1 MSLFTSILLPLLAI
15 LANVANA
22 APILLPSA
30 WTDYEVIVVG
40 GGPAG
45 LAALSALARVRRNA
59 LLIDSGDY
67 RNTPTRLMHDVIGFD
82 GVPPAYFRWVAQN
95 QLSHYKTV
103 KTTNGTVTNIQ
114 PEDGNA
120 YFTVSMTAFDGAIS
134 LITARKIVLATGLRD
149 LLAPTPGL
157 QENFGKGIY
166 WCPWCDGNEHADQP
180 MGILGSFDRAARA
193 AAEVMTLN
201 TDVIIFANAT
211 DTPENRARADVL
223 FTENSSEYLRKRNIR
238 VDNRTITQITRLRDG
253 SADHT
258 GTDLPSMPE
267 YDLFRVDFDTGP
279 SVERNTFFYTFDNE
293 QRSLVGERAG
303 VKLVDGMM
311 AVDDNMLTSV
321 PGVYA
326 VGDANSDERTNV
338 GHALYTGK
346 SAVVHLHMELEKE
359 RSRAMG
365 ARPLPDGKED
375 KEIERARKNTW
386 AQLMSSPTHPI
397 FVDQYPLH

>member
-1 MSLFTSILLPLLAI
+1 MHPFTAILLCFLAA
-15 LANVANA
+15 LADA
-22 APILLPSA
+22 APILVPSS
-30 WTDYEVIVVG
+30 WTDYDVIVVG

-82 GVPPAYFRWVAQN
+82 GVPPAYFRWVAQQ

-114 PEDGNA
+114 PEAENA
-120 YFTVSMTAFDGAIS
+120 YFTVSMTSFDGTTSS
-134 LITARKIVLATGLRD
+134 LTARKIILATGLRD

-180 MGILGSFDRAARA
+180 MGILGTFDKAARA

-201 TDVIIFANAT
+201 TDVIIFANGT
-211 DTPENRARADVL
+211 DTPENRARADKA
-223 FTENSSEYLRKRNIR
+223 FFSSEYLAKRNIK
-238 VDNRTITQITRLRDG
+238 VDNRTITRIARLRDG
-253 SADHT
+253 GADRS
-258 GTDLPSMPE
+258 DPSLPSMPE
-267 YDLFRVDFDTGP
+267 YDLFRVDFDTGA

-293 QRSLVGERAG
+293 QRSFLGEKAG

-321 PGVYA
+321 PGIYA

-359 RSRAMG
+359 NGRTQK
-365 ARPLPDGKED
+365 ARLTMPVEGEGED
-375 KEIERARKNTW
+375 EEREKARKNIW
-386 AQLMSSPTHPI
+386 ADIKSSPAHPLY
-397 FVDQYPLH
+397 VDQYPFF

>member
-1 MSLFTSILLPLLAI
+1 MTFFMAILLSLAVLI
-15 LANVANA
+15 NT
-22 APILLPSA
+22 APIPLSYTLI
-30 WTDYEVIVVG
+30 DYDVIIVG

-59 LLIDSGDY
+59 LLIDSGEY

-82 GVPPAYFRWVAQN
+82 GVPPAYFRWVAQK

-103 KTTNGTVTNIQ
+103 KATNGTVTNIRA
-114 PEDGNA
+114 ESENA
-120 YFTVSMTAFDGAIS
+120 YFTVSMAAFDGTVSS
-134 LITARKIVLATGLRD
+134 LTARKIILATGLRD

-180 MGILGSFDRAARA
+180 MGILGSFDKAARA
-193 AAEVMTLN
+193 AAEVLTLN
-201 TDVIIFANAT
+201 TDIIIFANGT
-211 DTPENRARADVL
+211 DTPENRAQADIV
-223 FTENSSEYLRKRNIR
+223 FAENSSAYLQKRNIK
-238 VDNRTITQITRLRDG
+238 VDNRTISRITRLRDG
-253 SADHT
+253 SADHS
-258 GTDLPSMPE
+258 GSDLPSMPE

-279 SVERNTFFYTFDNE
+279 SVERNTFFYTFGNE
-293 QRSLVGERAG
+293 QRSSIGERAG

-311 AVDDNMLTSV
+311 AVDDNMLTNV
-321 PGVYA
+321 PGIYA

-359 RSRAMG
+359 RSRGLKSQPFLAEEEENRDRAHG
-365 ARPLPDGKED
+365 NIWTQ
-375 KEIERARKNTW
+375 IE
-386 AQLMSSPTHPI
+386 SSPAHPI
-397 FVDQYPLH
+397 YVDQYPFY

>member
-1 MSLFTSILLPLLAI
+1 MTFFTAILLSLAVLI
-15 LANVANA
+15 NA
-22 APILLPSA
+22 APIPLSYT
-30 WTDYEVIVVG
+30 WTDYDVIVVG

-59 LLIDSGDY
+59 LLIDSGEY

-82 GVPPAYFRWVAQN
+82 GVPPAYFRWVAQK
-95 QLSHYKTV
+95 QLSHYKTI

-114 PEDGNA
+114 PESENA
-120 YFTVSMTAFDGAIS
+120 YFTVSMTAFDGTVSS
-134 LITARKIVLATGLRD
+134 LTARKIVLATGLRD

-180 MGILGSFDRAARA
+180 MGILGSFDKAARA
-193 AAEVMTLN
+193 AAEVLTLN
-201 TDVIIFANAT
+201 TDIIIFANGT
-211 DTPENRARADVL
+211 DTPENRAQADIV
-223 FTENSSEYLRKRNIR
+223 FAENSSAYLQKRNIK
-238 VDNRTITQITRLRDG
+238 VDNRTISRITRLRDG
-253 SADHT
+253 SADHSDS
-258 GTDLPSMPE
+258 DLPSMPE
-267 YDLFRVDFDTGP
+267 YDLFRVDFDSGP

-293 QRSLVGERAG
+293 QRSSIGEKAG

-311 AVDDNMLTSV
+311 AVDDNMLTNV
-321 PGVYA
+321 PGIYA

-359 RSRAMG
+359 RSRG
-365 ARPLPDGKED
+365 LESQPLFAEEEED
-375 KEIERARKNTW
+375 QDRVHENIW
-386 AQLMSSPTHPI
+386 AQIESSPTHPI
-397 FVDQYPLH
+397 YVDQYPFY

>member
-1 MSLFTSILLPLLAI
+1 MSPFTAVLLSILAVL
-15 LANVANA
+15 ANA
-22 APILLPSA
+22 APILLPSS
-30 WTDYEVIVVG
+30 WTDYDVIVVG

-82 GVPPAYFRWVAQN
+82 GVRPAYFRWVAQ
-95 QLSHYKTV
+95 QQVAHYKTV
-103 KTTNGTVTNIQ
+103 KMTNGTVTDIQ
-114 PEDGNA
+114 PEADNA
-120 YFTVSMTAFDGAIS
+120 YFTVSMTGFDGTVSS
-134 LITARKIVLATGLRD
+134 LTARKIILATGLRD
-149 LLAPTPGL
+149 ILAPTPGL

-166 WCPWCDGNEHADQP
+166 WCPWCDGIEHADQP

-201 TDVIIFANAT
+201 SDVIIFANGT
-211 DTPENRARADVL
+211 DTPENRARADKV
-223 FTENSSEYLRKRNIR
+223 FAENSSEYLQKRNIK
-238 VDNRTITQITRLRDG
+238 VDNRIITRITRLRDG
-253 SADHT
+253 GADHT
-258 GTDLPSMPE
+258 DPSLPSMPE
-267 YDLFRVDFDTGP
+267 YDLFRVDFASGP

-293 QRSLVGERAG
+293 QRSPLGERAG
-303 VKLVDGMM
+303 VRMVDGMM

-321 PGVYA
+321 PGIYA

-359 RSRAMG
+359 TSRSQKAL
-365 ARPLPDGKED
+365 PLTAEKED
-375 KEIERARKNTW
+375 EGREETRAKVW
-386 AQLMSSPTHPI
+386 AQLKSSPTRPI
-397 FVDQYPLH
+397 YIDQFPL

>member
-1 MSLFTSILLPLLAI
+1 MSLFMTLLLSFLTG
-15 LANVANA
+15 LANA
-22 APILLPSA
+22 APVLLPST
-30 WTDYEVIVVG
+30 WTEYDVIVVG

-59 LLIDSGDY
+59 LLIDSGEY

-95 QLSHYKTV
+95 QLSHYKSV

-114 PEDGNA
+114 PGDENA
-120 YFTVSMTAFDGAIS
+120 YFTVSMTAFDGTASS
-134 LITARKIVLATGLRD
+134 LTARKIVLATGLRD
-149 LLAPTPGL
+149 ILAPTPGL

-201 TDVIIFANAT
+201 TDVIIFANGT
-211 DTPENRARADVL
+211 DTPENRERADVL
-223 FTENSSEYLRKRNIR
+223 FTENSSEYLRKHNIR
-238 VDNRTITQITRLRDG
+238 VDNRTISKITRLRDG

-258 GTDLPSMPE
+258 DTNLPSMPE
-267 YDLFRVDFDTGP
+267 YDLFRVDFETGP

-293 QRSLVGERAG
+293 QRSSIGERAG
-303 VKLVDGMM
+303 VRLVDGMM

-321 PGVYA
+321 PGIYA

-359 RSRAMG
+359 RSRALR
-365 ARPLPDGKED
+365 ARPLLHEKED
-375 KEIERARKNTW
+375 REMERAREKIW
-386 AQLMSSPTHPI
+386 AHLTSSPTHPL
-397 FVDQYPLH
+397 FVDQYPFH

>member
-1 MSLFTSILLPLLAI
+1 MNPFTTILLCFLAA
-15 LANVANA
+15 LASA
-22 APILLPSA
+22 APIMTPSS

-82 GVPPAYFRWVAQN
+82 GKIVTQLMNTTEPSTHYRAGVPPAYFRWVGQQ
-95 QLSHYKTV
+95 QLAHYKTV
-103 KTTNGTVTNIQ
+103 QTTNGTVTNIQ
-114 PEDGNA
+114 PEADNA
-120 YFTVSMTAFDGAIS
+120 YFTVSMTSFDGTTSS
-134 LITARKIVLATGLRD
+134 LTARKIILATGLRD

-180 MGILGSFDRAARA
+180 MGILGTFDKAARA

-201 TDVIIFANAT
+201 KDVIIFANGT
-211 DTPENRARADVL
+211 DTPENRARADKA
-223 FTENSSEYLRKRNIR
+223 FSSEYLEKRHIK
-238 VDNRTITQITRLRDG
+238 VDNRTITRITRLRDG
-253 SADHT
+253 SADRS
-258 GTDLPSMPE
+258 GSGPSVPE
-267 YDLFRVDFDTGP
+267 YDLFRVDFETGA
-279 SVERNTFFYTFDNE
+279 SVERNTFFYTFENE
-293 QRSLVGERAG
+293 QRSFVGERAG

-311 AVDDNMLTSV
+311 AVDDNMRTSV
-321 PGVYA
+321 PGIYA

-346 SAVVHLHMELEKE
+346 SAVVHLHSM
-359 RSRAMG
+359 
-365 ARPLPDGKED
+365 PPP
-375 KEIERARKNTW
+375 
-386 AQLMSSPTHPI
+386 SSPA
-397 FVDQYPLH
+397 L

>member
-1 MSLFTSILLPLLAI
+1 MFMFTTLLLSILTA
-15 LANVANA
+15 VTNA
-22 APILLPSA
+22 APVLLPSS
-30 WTDYEVIVVG
+30 WTDYDVIVVG

-59 LLIDSGDY
+59 LLVDSGEY

-82 GVPPAYFRWVAQN
+82 GVPPAYFRWVAQS

-114 PEDGNA
+114 PEKENA
-120 YFTVSMTAFDGAIS
+120 YFTVSMKAFDGTVSS
-134 LITARKIVLATGLRD
+134 LTARKIVLATGLRD
-149 LLAPTPGL
+149 ILAPTPGL

-193 AAEVMTLN
+193 AAEVITLN
-201 TDVIIFANAT
+201 TDVIIFANGT

-223 FTENSSEYLRKRNIR
+223 FAENSSEYLRKHNIR
-238 VDNRTITQITRLRDG
+238 VDNRTMSKITRLRDG
-253 SADHT
+253 SADHA
-258 GTDLPSMPE
+258 GTNLPSMPE
-267 YDLFRVDFDTGP
+267 YDLFRVDFETGP

-293 QRSLVGERAG
+293 QRSSIGERAG

-321 PGVYA
+321 PGIYA

-359 RSRAMG
+359 KSRAMG
-365 ARPLPDGKED
+365 TRNLPHSKED
-375 KEIERARKNTW
+375 REMETAREKLWTH
-386 AQLMSSPTHPI
+386 LKSSPTRPL
-397 FVDQYPLH
+397 FVDQYPFY

>member
-1 MSLFTSILLPLLAI
+1 MSLLTAILLSLLAV
-15 LANVANA
+15 LANT
-22 APILLPSA
+22 APILVSST

-59 LLIDSGDY
+59 LLIDSGEY
-67 RNTPTRLMHDVIGFD
+67 RNAPTRLVHDVIGFD
-82 GVPPAYFRWVAQN
+82 GVPPAYLRWVARKQV
-95 QLSHYKTV
+95 SHYETV
-103 KTTNGTVTNIQ
+103 KTTNGTVTNIR
-114 PEDGNA
+114 PESDNA
-120 YFTVSMTAFDGAIS
+120 YFTVSMTAFDGTVSS
-134 LITARKIVLATGLRD
+134 LTARKIVLATGLRD

-180 MGILGSFDRAARA
+180 MGILGSFDKAARA

-201 TDVIIFANAT
+201 TDIIIFANGT
-211 DTPENRARADVL
+211 DTPENRERADKE
-223 FTENSSEYLRKRNIR
+223 FAENSSEYLEKRSIK
-238 VDNRTITQITRLRDG
+238 VDNRTISRIVRLRDG
-253 SADHT
+253 GADHT
-258 GTDLPSMPE
+258 DPNLPSMPE
-267 YDLFRVDFDTGP
+267 YDLFRIDFDTGP

-293 QRSLVGERAG
+293 QRSFIGEKAG

-321 PGVYA
+321 PGIYA

-338 GHALYTGK
+338 GHAFYTGK

-359 RSRAMG
+359 TSKSLKS
-365 ARPLPDGKED
+365 RPLWAGKED
-375 KEIERARKNTW
+375 EERDRARESIWT
-386 AQLMSSPTHPI
+386 QLKSTPTHPI
-397 FVDQYPLH
+397 YVDQYPLH